1 MARDVQRVLLVEDD
15 GKLRAAVRR
24 TLRSDRRTIVEV
36 SSRAAA
42 LQALRKG
49 SFDMV
54 LLDVHLPDGSG
65 LDVASAAATIS
76 PAPLIVVVSGDASAG
91 EAFRLAQLGA
101 IHYLPKPFSVEELV
115 AAVEL
120 AHDTRVKLEPI
131 VRSYVGKERL
141 YDVQDNVR
149 RAMVDQAL
157 AITKGNR
164 SAAARLLRV
173 TRQAIQKFIR
183 ADE

>member
-15 GKLRAAVRR
+15 AKLRRAIRR
-24 TLRSDRRTIVEV
+24 SIRSDARVIVEV
-36 SSRAAA
+36 SSCKAA
-42 LQALRKG
+42 LAALEG
-49 SFDMV
+49 SSFDMV

-65 LDVASAAATIS
+65 LQVADAAAACS
-76 PAPLIVVVSGDASAG
+76 PVPLIVVLSGDASAG

-101 IHYLPKPFSVEELV
+101 IHYLPKPFSVEQLH
-115 AAVEL
+115 AAMEL

-131 VRSYVGKERL
+131 VRSYVGKAKL
-141 YDVQDNVR
+141 YEVQDSVR

-183 ADE
+183 AAE